1 MAEYTLTVLD
11 TPSIQNYIFGS
22 NRLQENI
29 GASELV
35 WRAAAFWPLE
45 ALQGKTRTNVADP
58 SARDPAQR
66 LNDLQIEQDGL
77 DAEVLYVGGGNA
89 LILFAKAAQ
98 ARNFVTKLHSRL
110 LQETP
115 GLNLAAAHIVVDW
128 ERDHLRDKVADVMQ
142 KLSEYKQSS
151 SPHIPLLGQSV
162 TAECRSTGLAATTT
176 NAVHGKPPGEETYP
190 ISSSVAAKLDTVQD
204 AEQRLWNLTSED
216 FQRTKYN
223 FPRDFDD
230 FGRTKGE
237 MSYIAVVH
245 ADGNGMGA
253 FFRQIAQSAKDSRS
267 YIENMR
273 SASVQVEQAS
283 QAALR
288 RLVDA
293 LVGTVGYDDDGR
305 LIVGDVIPLQGD
317 CLPFRPLV
325 FGGDDVTFVC
335 DGRLGLSLAVRY
347 LEFFEEET
355 AKLNLSDLHACAG
368 VAVVKAHYPF
378 ARAYQLSEKLAG
390 NAKAYVREEQPEDFS
405 ALDWHF
411 AASGLLGDI
420 QDDIRP
426 RQYTV
431 PLNGR
436 QGKLYMRPVRL
447 KPYSTDWRTWPNYLS
462 VLQTFKKQW
471 STRRNKA
478 LALREALREGPEAV
492 QRFLTA
498 TGHELPVL
506 DESRDALQKTGWF
519 GDTCGYFDAI
529 EALDFYVPL

>member
-1 MAEYTLTVLD
+1 MTEYTLTILD

-22 NRLQENI
+22 NRLRENI

-35 WRAAAFWPLE
+35 WRATARWPLE
-45 ALQGKTRTNVADP
+45 TLQGEERTNVADP

-66 LNDLQIEQDGL
+66 LNDLQIERDDL

-98 ARNFVTKLHSRL
+98 ARDFVTELHSRL

-128 ERDHLRDKVADVMQ
+128 EHHHLRDKVAEVMQ
-142 KLSEYKQSS
+142 KLSRHKQSS
-151 SPHIPLLGQSV
+151 PPHTPLLGQSV
-162 TAECRSTGLAATTT
+162 TAECRSTGLVATTT
-176 NAVHGKPPGEETYP
+176 NAAHGKPPNEETYP
-190 ISSSVAAKLDTVQD
+190 ISSSVAAKLETAED

-216 FQRTKYN
+216 FRRTKYN

-253 FFRQIAQSAKDSRS
+253 FFRRIAQSAKDSRS
-267 YIENMR
+267 YVTKMR
-273 SASVQVEQAS
+273 TASMQVEQAS

-293 LVGTVGYDDDGR
+293 LVGAVGYDDHGQ
-305 LIVGDVIPLQGD
+305 LVVGDVVPLQGD
-317 CLPFRPLV
+317 YLPFRPLV

-335 DGRLGLSLAVRY
+335 DGRLGLSLGARY
-347 LEFFEEET
+347 LELFEEET
-355 AKLNLSDLHACAG
+355 AKLDLDDLHACAG

-378 ARAYQLSEKLAG
+378 ARAYQLSERLVG
-390 NAKAYVREEQPEDFS
+390 NAKAHVREGQPEDFS

-426 RQYTV
+426 RQYAV
-431 PLNGR
+431 PSNGG
-436 QGKLYMRPVRL
+436 QGKLYIRPVRL
-447 KPYSTDWRTWPNYLS
+447 KPYSTDWRTWPNFLS
-462 VLQTFKKQW
+462 VLRTFKTQW
-471 STRRNKA
+471 ETRRNKA
-478 LALREALREGPEAV
+478 LALREVLREGPEAV
-492 QRFLTA
+492 RRFLTA
-498 TGHELPVL
+498 TGQELPVL
-506 DESRDALQKTGWF
+506 DKSKDALQKTGWF